1 MAYGAYWANK
11 PNIQG
16 KAGLYHYRA
25 YGAYRPNKP
34 NIQGKAGHYHYLA
47 YGAYW
52 ANKPNVKAKIAA
64 LPFGAMRLRPNIQ
77 KNNSES
83 VKV

>member
-16 KAGLYHYRA
+16 KAGHYHYWA

-34 NIQGKAGHYHYLA
+34 NIQGKAGLYHYWA

-52 ANKPNVKAKIAA
+52 PNKPNVKAKIAA
-64 LPFGAMRLRPNIQ
+64 LPFEAMRLRPNIQ

-83 VKV
+83 VL